1 MDSEETAQTKQ
12 IRIGRTRTRTK
23 KRREREELEHIHQ
36 QQRKQQKRKL
46 QQQQQQ
52 LLQEQQKQQQQKN
65 KNKKQKKHQQQ
76 QQEEKEEEKEKEEEE
91 REEEEEEEQQQH
103 QQQDTPQ
110 SSLSWETPSQSKP
123 ISVAVANTTKIYIDA
138 FVPLLQDEFVH
149 QLSFDCMCS
158 FPTFGCL
165 IAVHNLCY
173 SPLRQYQSGCNN
185 NLGVFHNVWL
195 ITKSAYLF
203 VKKKDA
209 YGDCFTIG
217 VFILTD
223 SKIISF
229 TITKAD
235 LSYLYNIFVTD
246 CSTRG
251 IIIFGEQ
258 RH

>member
-91 REEEEEEEQQQH
+91 REEEEQQQH